1 MKKIILLIMVL
12 GTLGMALVS
21 CSSGGSGGISGGATS
36 GTKIVVWT
44 PEETDILSED
54 FGKRCSIYD
63 SIRTILVWSAGPQDG
78 IECGDFAYVYKYI
91 KYKGDYT
98 TIESITYII
107 VEKVGDSTYTITKNG
122 KTTTYYDL
130 QTALNQVTF

>member
-1 MKKIILLIMVL
+1 MKKIIFLILVL

-21 CSSGGSGGISGGATS
+21 CSSGGSGGITGGATS
-36 GTKIVVWT
+36 GTKIVTWT
-44 PEETDILSED
+44 PEETDIIYADYE
-54 FGKRCSIYD
+54 KRYYIYS
-63 SIRTILVWSAGPQDG
+63 SIRSILDWTVGPHEG
-78 IECGDFAYVYKYI
+78 IQCGDFARVYKYI
-91 KYKGDYT
+91 KYKGDYS

-107 VEKVGDSTYTITKNG
+107 VEKIGDSTYTVTKNG